1 MGTYEKPSLIID
13 PRSETLRKAG
23 TQIAQSGLQTAANLK
38 KQEELNRIRRNKLN
52 EELYG
57 LDLAVNSMPDADDKT
72 FDDSVDNMLQDQLKV
87 IHKLGAEALRT
98 GDNSKFLKERAAF
111 EAMVKQMP
119 VVINAINREGEIW
132 NKSSAEGVGS
142 FLQGKNDPW
151 KINLMENWNK
161 KDGKDIIPKYVN
173 GQLVLEYN
181 GNIVNTSNLIKN
193 LKEGGSGLI
202 TYMDDPQPALQQIFT
217 IASGGKNYK
226 GYQYIELDKSEVTGK
241 KAQITRLNYKDQ
253 NNEIRDKL
261 MNPGK
266 GGDPLVTRFNQNNW
280 EFFNKGTTEIYNDTP
295 EQRAKLRK
303 QMVDFMM
310 TNYGHDDIVNVGE
323 TPYVA
328 PKEES
333 KYNPAENKVI
343 NDIKYISKL
352 EDKNMKF
359 NEGVNILNTTAKLN
373 KSGQNYYSAKDVAA
387 LIEKQNYKTT
397 YGKNLLIKIAENAG
411 YKDENGYTSTDLY
424 LMDAYKIKP
433 NQIYTLNDS
442 QVKEDVMGNIKR
454 IINNPIIGPT
464 EDFGNALLQEL
475 NIDYVITPDP
485 PEKSDE
491 ENTEE
496 NTDSTKPKKTPL
508 SEG

>member
-72 FDDSVDNMLQDQLKV
+72 FDDSIDNMLQDQLKV

-226 GYQYIELDKSEVTGK
+226 GYQYIELDKSEITGK
-241 KAQITRLNYKDQ
+241 KAQITRLSYKDQ

-266 GGDPLVTRFNQNNW
+266 GGDPLETRFNQNNW

-328 PKEES
+328 PKSES
-333 KYNPAENKVI
+333 KYTPAQLKT
-343 NDIKYISKL
+343 IKDVGKIT
-352 EDKNMKF
+352 DVQT
-359 NEGVNILNTTAKLN
+359 GVDTLNSTAKLN

-387 LIEKQNYKTT
+387 LIEKQQYKTT
-397 YGKNLLIKIAENAG
+397 NAKKLFVKVAEEAG
-411 YKDENGYTSTDLY
+411 YKDQNGYTSTDLY
-424 LMDAYKIKP
+424 LMDAYKINP
-433 NQIYTLNDS
+433 GQIYTLNDS
-442 QVKEDVMGNIKR
+442 QVKEDAMGNIKR

-464 EDFGNALLQEL
+464 EDFHNALLEEL
-475 NIDYVITPDP
+475 TIDFRFVND
-485 PEKSDE
+485 
-491 ENTEE
+491 EE
-496 NTDSTKPKKTPL
+496 NTDSNDEENTDSKKPKQTPL